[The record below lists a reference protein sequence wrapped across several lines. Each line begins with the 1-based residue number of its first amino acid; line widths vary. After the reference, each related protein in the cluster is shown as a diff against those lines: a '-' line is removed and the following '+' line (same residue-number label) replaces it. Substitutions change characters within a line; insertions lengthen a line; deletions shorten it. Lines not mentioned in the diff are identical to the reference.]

1 MALHRRVSLQ
11 HHALCR
17 NPGVRM
23 AMNNDACST
32 HALGWGGITP
42 PHNGSGASFIRSM
55 LNRLLTFRS
64 GIAAI
69 NFR

>member
-1 MALHRRVSLQ
+1 
-11 HHALCR
+11 
-17 NPGVRM
+17 
-23 AMNNDACST
+23 MNNDACST
-32 HALGWGGITP
+32 HALGWGKITP